1 VSACALSEA
10 RTAFR
15 AVAGS
20 VLAPTVLSY
29 VGQGAVLPALALL
42 AVQLG
47 ASVHE
52 AAFVVAALGVG
63 QLLGAIPAGVLAGR
77 FGDRR
82 VLIGS
87 SVATA
92 SCWATAA
99 FAPTA
104 WLLAALVLAAGVC
117 SASFDVA
124 RQTFVAE
131 VVPFGVRARVMST
144 LGGMARAG
152 LFVGPLLGAAA
163 QRTPMGLRA
172 ALLVGAAGALAAAVP
187 LLLSRSRSSG
197 AAAVRAPGEAPLPV
211 WVVARRHAR
220 TLATLGLLMAVI
232 SAARAT
238 RPVLI
243 PLWAAHIGLSPATT
257 SLLFA
262 LAGGLELLLFYPAG
276 SLMDRFGRRAV
287 AVPCAGL
294 MGVGLAVLPLA
305 GALPALMVAVALLAA
320 GSGLGS
326 GIVKTVGADAAP
338 ATDRA
343 AFLGLWSTIAE
354 AGSTGGPLLVAGIA
368 VLSLATAS
376 LTLGAVTL
384 LSAVALGRHW
394 GAPALS
400 VDLAVSSGSSRQS

>member
-1 VSACALSEA
+1 
-10 RTAFR
+10 
-15 AVAGS
+15 
-20 VLAPTVLSY
+20 
-29 VGQGAVLPALALL
+29 VLPALALL

-92 SCWATAA
+92 FCWAGAA

-104 WLLAALVLAAGVC
+104 WVLAALVLAAGVC

-131 VVPFGVRARVMST
+131 VVPIGVRARVMST

-187 LLLSRSRSSG
+187 LLLSRNGSGEG
-197 AAAVRAPGEAPLPV
+197 AAREQGEVPLPV
-211 WVVARRHAR
+211 WLVARRHAR
-220 TLATLGLLMAVI
+220 TLATSGLLMAVI

-243 PLWAAHIGLSPATT
+243 PLWSDHIGLSPATT

-287 AVPCAGL
+287 AVPCSGL
-294 MGVGLAVLPLA
+294 MGIGLAVLPLA
-305 GALPALMVAVALLAA
+305 GTVPALVVAVGLLAA

-326 GIVKTVGADAAP
+326 GIVKTMGADAAP
-338 ATDRA
+338 PTDRA

-368 VLSLATAS
+368 VVSLAAAS
-376 LTLGAVTL
+376 VTLGAVTL
-384 LSAVALGRHW
+384 LSAVALARRW
-394 GAPALS
+394 GAPTLS
-400 VDLAVSSGSSRQS
+400 ADLAVSSGVPRKP